1 VSTLDASVQWLDRE
15 RAEPLFFA
23 SCPLTLL
30 EHFRVPYDVTGAAR
44 ADGIEELAPS
54 GGSPRLFWKRP
65 VRTAQ
70 VAAAIAGGEGEIT
83 IFATILND
91 DEVRPL
97 LSSRGGVWRGVRD
110 LSSPGG
116 ARLGSIWRDESGN
129 VFLPFDP
136 DEVIE
141 SFWSERYLRAASGK
155 GKLGRRRALML
166 AYYRLRP
173 FLPRRLQIWLRRRFA
188 RLQARSAFPRWP
200 AETSLHDF
208 VDLMFA
214 ILSTVAGGPVPR
226 MAAWPAGY
234 QWALVLTHDVEEAPG
249 LAAMDPVLEL
259 ERRHEV
265 RSSWNLV
272 PKRYAVSDECVHR
285 LVERGFE
292 VGVHGVCHDGRDLE
306 SLATWKRRLPEIHQ
320 AAERWGAVGFRS
332 AALHREWDWIRL
344 HGLDY
349 DSSCPDTDPFEP
361 QHGGCCTW
369 LPFFNGEVVELPLT
383 LPQDHTLFVILR
395 HRDGSAWS
403 DKAEFLRARGG
414 LAMIDTHP
422 DYLIDETIF
431 AAYAAFLDQFSRD
444 PTAWKAL
451 PREVSAWWRRRAA
464 SWLEFDGDEWRVAG
478 PAAGEA
484 RVELEWAEW

>member
-1 VSTLDASVQWLDRE
+1 MSSLDASVQLLDRE
-15 RAEPLFFA
+15 QAEPLFFA

-30 EHFRVPYDVTGAAR
+30 DHFRVPYEVTGAAR

-54 GGSPRLFWKRP
+54 GGSPRLFWKRS

-70 VAAAIAGGEGEIT
+70 VAAVIGAERGIT

-97 LSSRGGVWRGVRD
+97 LSSRGGAWRGVRD

-116 ARLGSIWRDESGN
+116 ARLGAIWRDDTGN

-136 DEVIE
+136 NEVIQ

-155 GKLGRRRALML
+155 GTLGLRRALML

-173 FLPRRLQIWLRRRFA
+173 FLPRRLQIWLRRWFA

-208 VDLMFA
+208 FELMFA
-214 ILSTVAGGPVPR
+214 VLSTVAGGPVPR
-226 MAAWPAGY
+226 MAAWPDGY
-234 QWALVLTHDVEEAPG
+234 GWALVLTHDVEEARG
-249 LAAMDPVLEL
+249 LAAVESVLEL

-272 PKRYAVSDECVHR
+272 PKRYPVSDDRVRR
-285 LVERGFE
+285 LVEEGFE

-306 SLATWKRRLPEIHQ
+306 SLAIWKQRLPEVHG

-369 LPFFNGEVVELPLT
+369 LPFFNGEVIELPLT

-395 HRDGSAWS
+395 HRDGSAWW

-431 AAYAAFLDQFSRD
+431 AAYAAFLDRFASD

-484 RVELEWAEW
+484 RVELGWAEW